1 MQTLLGVLGWAQW
14 LPQNIFAK
22 ALHASSK
29 RKERERE
36 RERDGR
42 TDRQTE
48 RDSERERASRFIAI
62 AVFVNS

>member
-36 RERDGR
+36 RERR
-42 TDRQTE
+42 TDGQTDRE
-48 RDSERERASRFIAI
+48 RLRERES
-62 AVFVNS
+62 

>member
-29 RKERERE
+29 RKERESG

-48 RDSERERASRFIAI
+48 RDSERES
-62 AVFVNS
+62 